1 VVSDADR
8 RGSPSVATTPSGV
21 RAGNPTAVTG
31 STNMSELS
39 DVTILTLL
47 GLALLAALLAA
58 LSAWRN
64 RRALDAARAE
74 SATLQREMQL
84 LQQSVSA
91 LTAGALGLDR
101 RLDRLAAREQVLAER
116 QETYEIQQADEQ
128 PYSHAIRLVQQ
139 GASVNR
145 LVEELELSESEASL
159 IVRLHGQR
167 DSA

>member
-1 VVSDADR
+1 
-8 RGSPSVATTPSGV
+8 
-21 RAGNPTAVTG
+21 
-31 STNMSELS
+31 MSELS
-39 DVTILTLL
+39 AAAILVLL
-47 GLALLAALLAA
+47 GLAVVGVVLAGV
-58 LSAWRN
+58 SAWRN

-74 SATLQREMQL
+74 TAALQRELEL

-139 GASVNR
+139 GAGVNR